1 MSRNR
6 NHSSGS
12 AKSSTEADSPDKHNE
27 QHDEV
32 EMVEPQV
39 EPDAAHADSQMQEDN
54 DVEAGSAD
62 QHMSLE
68 QALERLDAAESALA
82 SHREDVLRVQA
93 EMQNLRRRTEQDVE
107 RAHKYGQEKFASELL
122 VVIDNL
128 ERALQAVENPED
140 ERIKPLCDGV
150 QLTLKSFTDCFKKF
164 TIEQI
169 DPLGEPF
176 NPQLHQAVVMHE
188 SPDAEPNTV
197 ISVMQKGYT
206 LHGRVL
212 RPAMVVV
219 SKEPSGE

>member
-1 MSRNR
+1 MSKNR
-6 NHSSGS
+6 KNSS
-12 AKSSTEADSPDKHNE
+12 DSRGFDNTGPDKSEQHNE
-27 QHDEV
+27 QHKEV

-39 EPDAAHADSQMQEDN
+39 ESDRESQQTLEDYDMET
-54 DVEAGSAD
+54 DVD
-62 QHMSLE
+62 QQLTLQ
-68 QALERLDAAESALA
+68 QALDKLETAEANIL

-122 VVIDNL
+122 AVIDNL
-128 ERALQAVENPED
+128 ERTLQAVENPDD
-140 ERIKPLCDGV
+140 ERIKALCDGV

-164 TIEQI
+164 SIEQI

-188 SPDAEPNTV
+188 APDAEPNTV

-219 SKEPSGE
+219 SKEPAGA

>member
-1 MSRNR
+1 MSKNR
-6 NHSSGS
+6 KNSS
-12 AKSSTEADSPDKHNE
+12 DSRGFDNTDPDKSE
-27 QHDEV
+27 QHKEV

-39 EPDAAHADSQMQEDN
+39 ESDLESQQTQEDYEMGT
-54 DVEAGSAD
+54 DVD
-62 QHMSLE
+62 QQLTLQ
-68 QALERLDAAESALA
+68 QALDRLETAEANIS

-122 VVIDNL
+122 AVIDNL
-128 ERALQAVENPED
+128 ERTLQAVENPDD
-140 ERIKPLCDGV
+140 ERIKALCDGV

-164 TIEQI
+164 SIEQI

-188 SPDAEPNTV
+188 APDAEPNTV

-219 SKEPSGE
+219 SKEPAGA

>member
-1 MSRNR
+1 MSKNR
-6 NHSSGS
+6 KNGSGS
-12 AKSSTEADSPDKHNE
+12 GESGNSDREKSEQESE
-27 QHDEV
+27 QHKEV

-39 EPDAAHADSQMQEDN
+39 ESDVENPQMQEDYEME
-54 DVEAGSAD
+54 VGVD
-62 QHMSLE
+62 QQLTLP
-68 QALERLDAAESALA
+68 QALERLEAAEANFA

-93 EMQNLRRRTEQDVE
+93 EMQNLRRRTELDVE

-128 ERALQAVENPED
+128 ERTLQAVENPDD
-140 ERIKPLCDGV
+140 ERVKTLCDGV
-150 QLTLKSFTDCFKKF
+150 KLTLKSFTDCFKKF
-164 TIEQI
+164 SIEQI

-188 SPDAEPNTV
+188 APDTEPNTV

-219 SKEPSGE
+219 SKEPAGD